1 MSGIE
6 LQMYIQE
13 LAAETATAAHE
24 MRAEERQDFVL
35 GKMALLQ
42 TYLTSTGLS
51 DGAAFDIVQEFQALV
66 EGQPDESNSK
76 KLESGLV

>member
-6 LQMYIQE
+6 LQKYIQE
-13 LAAETATAAHE
+13 LAAQTAAAAQE

-51 DGAAFDIVQEFQALV
+51 DGAAFNIVQEFQALV
-66 EGQPDESNSK
+66 EGQPDEGTSK